1 MNSALIGFLGA
12 ILGAGIAL
20 LGTMLTNK
28 LGYKNLFAE
37 VVSKNRMDCINN
49 FREELSV
56 FLGTAKLVHDLCL
69 KKCSLCDETKYLDK
83 MECCKPICNGEKA
96 ECCKL
101 ICDLEKVRV
110 KLLTRLNQDI
120 SKEGNEY
127 NKKFAMLISEFKI
140 FNIDDDFID
149 KYNEIIKV
157 ARGILEPEWVKVK
170 KEAKGENQNVG

>member
-37 VVSKNRMDCINN
+37 VVSKNRMDWINN

-56 FLGTAKLVHDLCL
+56 FLGTAKFVHDCYTN
-69 KKCSLCDETKYLDK
+69 KSSSCMINCQNTG
-83 MECCKPICNGEKA
+83 MCCELACNA
-96 ECCKL
+96 ERA
-101 ICDLEKVRV
+101 RV

-127 NKKFAMLISEFKI
+127 NKKFATLISEFKI

>member
-1 MNSALIGFLGA
+1 MNEALSGLLGA

-37 VVSKNRMDCINN
+37 VVSKNRMDWINN

-56 FLGTAKLVHDLCL
+56 FLGTAKFVHDLCL
-69 KKCSLCDETKYLDK
+69 KKCSLCDETKCLDK
-83 MECCKPICNGEKA
+83 A
-96 ECCKL
+96 ERCKL
-101 ICDLEKVRV
+101 ICDLEKARV

-120 SKEGNEY
+120 SKDGNEY
-127 NKKFAMLISEFKI
+127 NKKFAALISELQI
-140 FNIDDDFID
+140 FNTDDDFID

>member
-1 MNSALIGFLGA
+1 MNEALSGLFGTL
-12 ILGAGIAL
+12 LGAGIAL

-37 VVSKNRMDCINN
+37 VVSKNRMDWINN

-56 FLGTAKLVHDLCL
+56 FLGTAKLVHDCYTN
-69 KKCSLCDETKYLDK
+69 KGSSCMINCQNTGN
-83 MECCKPICNGEKA
+83 CCELACNA
-96 ECCKL
+96 ERA
-101 ICDLEKVRV
+101 RV

-127 NKKFAMLISEFKI
+127 NKKFATLISEFKI
-140 FNIDDDFID
+140 FNTDDDFID

>member
-37 VVSKNRMDCINN
+37 VVSKNRMDWINN

-69 KKCSLCDETKYLDK
+69 KKCSLCDETK
-83 MECCKPICNGEKA
+83 CNEEKA

-101 ICDLEKVRV
+101 ICDLEKARV

>member
-37 VVSKNRMDCINN
+37 VVSKNRMDWINN

-69 KKCSLCDETKYLDK
+69 KKCSLCDETKYMDK

-101 ICDLEKVRV
+101 ICDLEKARV

-120 SKEGNEY
+120 SKDGNEY
-127 NKKFAMLISEFKI
+127 NKKFATLI
-140 FNIDDDFID
+140 NDFEVFSSKD
-149 KYNEIIKV
+149 NFPKKYNDIIDM
-157 ARGILEPEWVKVK
+157 ARKILEPEWVKVK

>member
-1 MNSALIGFLGA
+1 MNEALSGLLGA

-37 VVSKNRMDCINN
+37 VVSKNRMDWINN

-69 KKCSLCDETKYLDK
+69 KKCSLCDETKCLD
-83 MECCKPICNGEKA
+83 KA

-101 ICDLEKVRV
+101 ICDLEKARV

-120 SKEGNEY
+120 SKDGNEY
-127 NKKFAMLISEFKI
+127 NKEFADHINKLDFWNKGFNFDDEYKKI
-140 FNIDDDFID
+140 VDM
-149 KYNEIIKV
+149 
-157 ARGILEPEWVKVK
+157 ARKILEPEWVKVK

>member
-1 MNSALIGFLGA
+1 MNEALSGLLGTL
-12 ILGAGIAL
+12 LGAGIAL

-37 VVSKNRMDCINN
+37 VVSKNRMDWINN

-56 FLGTAKLVHDLCL
+56 FLGNTPCGR
-69 KKCSLCDETKYLDK
+69 ERQG
-83 MECCKPICNGEKA
+83 CCELACNA
-96 ECCKL
+96 ERA
-101 ICDLEKVRV
+101 RV

-127 NKKFAMLISEFKI
+127 NKKFATLISEFKI

>member
-1 MNSALIGFLGA
+1 MPMNEALSGLLGT
-12 ILGAGIAL
+12 LFGAGIAL

-37 VVSKNRMDCINN
+37 VVSKNRMDWINN

-56 FLGTAKLVHDLCL
+56 FLGTAKFVHDCCTN
-69 KKCSLCDETKYLDK
+69 KGSSCMINCQNTGKCCELA
-83 MECCKPICNGEKA
+83 CNA
-96 ECCKL
+96 ERA
-101 ICDLEKVRV
+101 RV

-127 NKKFAMLISEFKI
+127 NKKFATLISEFKI

>member
-1 MNSALIGFLGA
+1 MNEALSGLLGA

-37 VVSKNRMDCINN
+37 VVSKNRMDWINN

-69 KKCSLCDETKYLDK
+69 KKCSSCDETKCLDK
-83 MECCKPICNGEKA
+83 AELCDKEKA

-101 ICDLEKVRV
+101 ICDLEKARV

-127 NKKFAMLISEFKI
+127 NKKFATLISEFKI
-140 FNIDDDFID
+140 FNTNDDFID

-157 ARGILEPEWVKVK
+157 ARGILEPEWIKVK